1 MQCRCRMK
9 SGLALGFAP
18 FGPWSS
24 GCRLGMVADIG
35 AKNPENNIFGNIGSV
50 VRDALKIARHQ

>member
-1 MQCRCRMK
+1 MK